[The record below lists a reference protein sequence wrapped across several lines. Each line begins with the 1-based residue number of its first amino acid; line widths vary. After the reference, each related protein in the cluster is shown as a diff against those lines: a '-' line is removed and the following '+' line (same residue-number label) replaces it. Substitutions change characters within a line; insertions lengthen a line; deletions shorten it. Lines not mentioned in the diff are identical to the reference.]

1 MKKTLL
7 CMLGATI
14 AVAAAAVAVNAVKNM
29 DGTKKRKK
37 IKFTECDCD
46 PLSEDMF
53 DDDEE
58 FIDYTCQCG
67 DCTCSG
73 DDETDEKS
81 ADDDISETKESE
93 SSESEEK
100 EEKEEEEKSE
110 TDEENSDK

>member
-29 DGTKKRKK
+29 DGSKKRKK
-37 IKFTECDCD
+37 IKFTECDCE

-67 DCTCSG
+67 DCTCS
-73 DDETDEKS
+73 DDEAEEKSDDEKTE
-81 ADDDISETKESE
+81 ETKESE
-93 SSESEEK
+93 STENSDTAEEK
-100 EEKEEEEKSE
+100 TEDNEKS
-110 TDEENSDK
+110 DEENSDK